1 MDHRPSGT
9 ITFLFSDIEASTD
22 RWEKKAEQM
31 EVAFLRQEEIIRA
44 SMREHG
50 GYVYKMIGD
59 AFQVAFDTALQA
71 LLAAQTAQLALQSE
85 PWGDIGKLKVRMALH
100 TGVVDERGDDYVGPL
115 LNRAARLMNASHGGQ
130 VLLSQATSELVRD
143 ILPEGVYLRDLGEH
157 RLKDLARREHIY
169 QLVASGLEAAFPPL
183 KTLDSHPNNLPLQMT
198 SFVGREQEIE
208 EVMHLLEISRLV
220 TLIGPGGAGK
230 SRLAL
235 QLAADLL
242 EEFSQGV
249 WLVDLAALSDPELV
263 TQSVAGALSVREET
277 QRPLIETL
285 SEHVRDK
292 DLLLILD
299 NCEHIVEGCARLS
312 DEILRASLGLKI
324 MATSREAL
332 RIGGEHT
339 YPVFSLTTPDPMDM
353 PAIDKLA
360 QFDAVRLFV
369 ERAVAVSP
377 AFMVDNTS
385 APAVAEICY
394 RLDGIPLSIE
404 LAAARVGVLPV
415 DMILARLD
423 DRFRLLSKGDRTV
436 LPRHQTLAAVIDWSY
451 DLLSHDECML
461 FRRLGV
467 FVGGWTLDAAE
478 AVCCGGRIE
487 ECAILELLTSLVE
500 KSLVQIDHSN
510 QESRYRMLETVRQ
523 YALDKANSANE
534 TEELKYR
541 YVKYYLDLVEVG
553 EQKAN
558 RESEST
564 IPKQLAVDLENFRTA
579 LNWSFQDP
587 TSYGDAGLRMA
598 GSLWI
603 VWWTIGYLNEGRDW
617 LEKAIREFPAVVA
630 PRAKALTNAGCITW
644 QQGDYPIAGEY
655 LNEAIEIYRNHAT
668 DDRGGLA
675 NAMHMYGHVVFD
687 QKDYPGARNYFEA
700 SLSIFRE
707 INDQPLIVTLDSDI
721 GNIDYHE
728 GDYKSARE
736 KYEECLEISRKMGD
750 QSLVAVNLLR
760 LGNIY
765 RLEGDYERACVLYEE
780 SLGSIREMEWNLELA
795 SNLHRLG
802 FVAQFRGDYQKA
814 AELFSESLEMQQDMG
829 NKQGI
834 AECLAGLAGLAIAV
848 GKMEQGVKL
857 FAATE
862 EFLNEFGAPLGPADR
877 AEWERDLS
885 SAREQLGK
893 QAFPHLWSEGSDYSL
908 EKALA
913 QAKDV
918 ADTLITSRN
927 NSYC

>member
-1 MDHRPSGT
+1 
-9 ITFLFSDIEASTD
+9 
-22 RWEKKAEQM
+22 
-31 EVAFLRQEEIIRA
+31 
-44 SMREHG
+44 
-50 GYVYKMIGD
+50 
-59 AFQVAFDTALQA
+59 
-71 LLAAQTAQLALQSE
+71 
-85 PWGDIGKLKVRMALH
+85 
-100 TGVVDERGDDYVGPL
+100 
-115 LNRAARLMNASHGGQ
+115 
-130 VLLSQATSELVRD
+130 
-143 ILPEGVYLRDLGEH
+143 
-157 RLKDLARREHIY
+157 
-169 QLVASGLEAAFPPL
+169 
-183 KTLDSHPNNLPLQMT
+183 
-198 SFVGREQEIE
+198 
-208 EVMHLLEISRLV
+208 
-220 TLIGPGGAGK
+220 
-230 SRLAL
+230 
-235 QLAADLL
+235 
-242 EEFSQGV
+242 
-249 WLVDLAALSDPELV
+249 
-263 TQSVAGALSVREET
+263 
-277 QRPLIETL
+277 
-285 SEHVRDK
+285 
-292 DLLLILD
+292 
-299 NCEHIVEGCARLS
+299 
-312 DEILRASLGLKI
+312 
-324 MATSREAL
+324 
-332 RIGGEHT
+332 
-339 YPVFSLTTPDPMDM
+339 
-353 PAIDKLA
+353 
-360 QFDAVRLFV
+360 
-369 ERAVAVSP
+369 
-377 AFMVDNTS
+377 
-385 APAVAEICY
+385 
-394 RLDGIPLSIE
+394 
-404 LAAARVGVLPV
+404 
-415 DMILARLD
+415 
-423 DRFRLLSKGDRTV
+423 
-436 LPRHQTLAAVIDWSY
+436 
-451 DLLSHDECML
+451 
-461 FRRLGV
+461 
-467 FVGGWTLDAAE
+467 
-478 AVCCGGRIE
+478 
-487 ECAILELLTSLVE
+487 
-500 KSLVQIDHSN
+500 
-510 QESRYRMLETVRQ
+510 MLETVRQ
-523 YALDKANSANE
+523 YALNKANSANE

-587 TSYGDAGLRMA
+587 TTYGDAGLRMA

-617 LEKAIREFPAVVA
+617 LEKAIREFPSAVA

-655 LNEAIEIYRNHAT
+655 LNEAIEIYRNHAI

-687 QKDYPGARNYFEA
+687 QKDYPRARNYFEA

-848 GKMEQGVKL
+848 GKIEQGVKL
-857 FAATE
+857 LAATE

-885 SAREQLGK
+885 LARDQLGK

-908 EKALA
+908 EQALA

-918 ADTLITSRN
+918 ADTLITSEN
-927 NSYC
+927 NSYY